1 MNLEPNKIDD
11 IIYFFPR
18 LFNEVKYQTK
28 WAFQRVFRGYDDR
41 WYWGLN
47 GELDR
52 VIPKCVRHMKENCSG
67 CPDEYYKDDCKKWE
81 DILEKIARAFE
92 LDRRIINSTMDT
104 IMEIEEL
111 KKVFSNLKPTCSLKD
126 VAPEMNWGVIEI
138 IPADPSMPGILANVA
153 TIVADAKVSIR
164 QAIVDDFE
172 FTEEPRLFIV
182 TEKQV
187 PGILIPKIRKINGDK
202 GLFVY

>member
-1 MNLEPNKIDD
+1 MWRQLAKYFNKYPKRRQLAQKLLEYGLKVKDNKI
-11 IIYFFPR
+11 YC
-18 LFNEVKYQTK
+18 
-28 WAFQRVFRGYDDR
+28 
-41 WYWGLN
+41 
-47 GELDR
+47 GEIELSD
-52 VIPKCVRHMKENCSG
+52 S
-67 CPDEYYKDDCKKWE
+67 
-81 DILEKIARAFE
+81 KIARAFE

-187 PGILIPKIRKINGDK
+187 PGILIPKIRKINGVK
-202 GLFVY
+202 GVVVY

>member
-1 MNLEPNKIDD
+1 MWRQIAKYFNKYPKRRKLAQKLLEYGLKIKDNKI
-11 IIYFFPR
+11 YC
-18 LFNEVKYQTK
+18 
-28 WAFQRVFRGYDDR
+28 
-41 WYWGLN
+41 
-47 GELDR
+47 GEIELSD
-52 VIPKCVRHMKENCSG
+52 S
-67 CPDEYYKDDCKKWE
+67 
-81 DILEKIARAFE
+81 KIARAFE

-104 IMEIEEL
+104 IMKIEEL

-126 VAPEMNWGVIEI
+126 VAPEMKLGVIEI

-187 PGILIPKIRKINGDK
+187 PGILIPKIRKINGVK
-202 GLFVY
+202 GVIVY